1 MSPSHRVFHTVCGS
15 NVLANIRQSSEDAFN
30 KDDDNNNKDDDDDNK
45 DYEDDPLECEVA
57 LFSAALQ
64 SGHVAVHRHHVPVTH
79 RRLDEGGDY
88 ELDDDQPS

>member
-1 MSPSHRVFHTVCGS
+1 MSPSNRVFHTVGGS
-15 NVLANIRQSSEDAFN
+15 NVLSNIRQSSEDAFKN
-30 KDDDNNNKDDDDDNK
+30 DDIDDDD
-45 DYEDDPLECEVA
+45 DDPLECEVA